1 MKVRLNL
8 TNKDNLQV
16 KVMYH
21 EGAHKLETHGVWYDL
36 AVPQDVTLKQGE
48 FKIIPF
54 NISMKMP
61 DGYEGYIAPRSSTFK
76 RYGLLQANSFGII
89 EDTYCGSD
97 DIWGMP
103 VYATRN
109 VEIKNGTRI
118 AQFRI
123 QKIQPKFEL
132 VEVKNLDEYANR
144 GGYGST
150 GESAAE

>member
-1 MKVRLNL
+1 M
-8 TNKDNLQV
+8 TNDKLQIEI
-16 KVMYH
+16 MYH
-21 EGAHKLETHGVWYDL
+21 NGAHKIETHGVWYDL
-36 AVPQDVTLKQGE
+36 AVPQDVVLKQGE
-48 FKIIPF
+48 FKIISF

-76 RYGLLQANSFGII
+76 KYGILQANSFGII
-89 EDTYCGSD
+89 ENTYCGSD

-103 VYATRN
+103 VYATRD

-123 QKIQPKFEL
+123 QKIQPEFEL
-132 VEVKNLDEYANR
+132 TEVENLDKYTNR